1 MILPVCIL
9 KLHSKEFYSR
19 QFINIFL
26 QTFTGKLY
34 LIFCEKQEI
43 QNTQRSPD
51 IINLDVFSY
60 NKRNPVFQQFC
71 RPSPPHPPIIFT
83 PIPFF
88 TLLCMIILEGIAK
101 RRQNYLGFFLL
112 SKGEPYIILLIV
124 HRTFLK
130 TSQKKI
136 KWHFTFKSNRKELS
150 LLHAY

>member
-1 MILPVCIL
+1 MILPVRIV
-9 KLHSKEFYSR
+9 KLHSKGFYST

-26 QTFTGKLY
+26 QTFTGELY
-34 LIFCEKQEI
+34 LIFSEKQEI
-43 QNTQRSPD
+43 HNTQHSPD

-60 NKRNPVFQQFC
+60 NKRNPVFQQFWF
-71 RPSPPHPPIIFT
+71 SSHSIIFT

-150 LLHAY
+150 LLHAH